1 VIQSILFFALGFLC
15 AGFLVMLIA
24 PAVLRRAVNL
34 TRKRIEGSLPLT
46 LGEIQADKD
55 SIRAE
60 AAMAI
65 RRLEMNGDKARD
77 RVATQLIEIDRR
89 REEIRS
95 LTEDRDGKSTVI
107 AGLEAQLEAMTASLQ
122 QRGEELERLS
132 ARLAGLEG
140 EKAALEQELVQLGR
154 LYEEASF
161 ASSNRQIQLVARE
174 SEIETLASD
183 ILHVKAQRK
192 DADAHAQ
199 EMALETRK
207 VREALK
213 VEKKRAEGLDRKL
226 ERLMTTLADRDEK
239 LERLERNSPR
249 PDKSSGSASVAGQAV
264 AAMLGGEAGLQ
275 PDPEDAPAPGAPAAD
290 TGVEQEMAR
299 LSADRQRLEQRL
311 TALARENR
319 KLKTERGP
327 GNSETAGENAR
338 LREQMSELAAEVV
351 HLTALLEGP
360 QSPITK
366 VLDNAD
372 GGGQGDA
379 PSLADRIRALQRA
392 AAQGAGASAPEK

>member
-1 VIQSILFFALGFLC
+1 M
-15 AGFLVMLIA
+15 LVA

-46 LGEIQADKD
+46 LDEIQADKD
-55 SIRAE
+55 RIRAE

-65 RRLEMNGDKARD
+65 RRLEMSGEAARD

-89 REEIRS
+89 REEIKS
-95 LTEDRDGKSTVI
+95 LTEDRDGKGAAI
-107 AGLEAQLEAMTASLQ
+107 AGLEAQLEAITASLQ
-122 QRGEELERLS
+122 QRGQELERLS
-132 ARLAGLEG
+132 GQLAGVEA
-140 EKAALEQELVQLGR
+140 EKAALETELEQLGR

-161 ASSNRQIQLVARE
+161 ASSSRQIQLVARE
-174 SEIETLASD
+174 SEIETLASE

-192 DADAHAQ
+192 DADARAQ

-207 VREALK
+207 AREALK

-226 ERLMTTLADRDEK
+226 ERLMSTLADREEK
-239 LERLERNSPR
+239 LERLERNSTR
-249 PDKSSGSASVAGQAV
+249 QRDVAGSASAAGQAV

-275 PDPEDAPAPGAPAAD
+275 PDPEEGSSPGRSAA
-290 TGVEQEMAR
+290 VEQEMAR

-319 KLKTERGP
+319 KLKTERAP
-327 GNSETAGENAR
+327 ANSEAAAENAR
-338 LREQMSELAAEVV
+338 LREQMSGLAAEVV

-360 QSPITK
+360 QSPITQ
-366 VLDNAD
+366 VLDGAD
-372 GGGQGDA
+372 GGMQGDA
-379 PSLADRIRALQRA
+379 PSLADRIRTLQRA
-392 AAQGAGASAPEK
+392 AAQQSGASAPEK